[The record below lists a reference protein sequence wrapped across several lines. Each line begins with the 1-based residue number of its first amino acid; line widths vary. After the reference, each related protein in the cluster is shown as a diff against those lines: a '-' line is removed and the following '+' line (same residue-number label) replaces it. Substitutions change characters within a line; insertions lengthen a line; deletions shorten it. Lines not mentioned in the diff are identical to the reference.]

1 MPQLEPNLAGLA
13 WFGLLWSVC
22 CIGFLQLAGMYP
34 LGRRTVLPV
43 TMTTILWA
51 MLLAGTVLIAMSSQ
65 VKLPSLLALGFVAM
79 ALACRPKLLIAD
91 EPTTALDVTIQKQI
105 LDLLMQLQADRGMG
119 LIFISH
125 DLSVVRAVSDN
136 VAVMQHGEL
145 VEYGSA
151 DQIFHHPQKDYT
163 KRLINAAFDL

>member
-1 MPQLEPNLAGLA
+1 M
-13 WFGLLWSVC
+13 C
-22 CIGFLQLAGMYP
+22 
-34 LGRRTVLPV
+34 
-43 TMTTILWA
+43 
-51 MLLAGTVLIAMSSQ
+51 SSD
-65 VKLPSLLALGFVAM
+65 L
-79 ALACRPKLLIAD
+79 D
-91 EPTTALDVTIQKQI
+91 EPTSALDRSVQI
-105 LDLLMQLQADRGMG
+105 KVVELLRGLQTKYG
-119 LIFISH
+119 LTYIFISH

>member
-1 MPQLEPNLAGLA
+1 M
-13 WFGLLWSVC
+13 V
-22 CIGFLQLAGMYP
+22 
-34 LGRRTVLPV
+34 LGRVARRGLRASPREADWKAATEALEAVG
-43 TMTTILWA
+43 M
-51 MLLAGTVLIAMSSQ
+51 AGFEERGIQELSGGERQLVLIARALCQ
-65 VKLPSLLALGFVAM
+65 GGRLLVL
-79 ALACRPKLLIAD
+79 D
-91 EPTTALDVTIQKQI
+91 EPTSALDRSVQI
-105 LDLLMQLQADRGMG
+105 KVVELLRGLQTKYG
-119 LIFISH
+119 LTYIFISH